1 MNLLMGPAAGLLC
14 LILIPLSCTR
24 VEGSQSETEGT
35 SIDLPKPQT
44 ESEVSIEEALQ
55 QRQSVRKYSE
65 DPLSLTE
72 IGQLLWAAQGINRPG
87 GFRTA
92 PSAGALYPLEVY
104 VIAGNVKNLPAGIYK
119 YNIPDHQLVKIVDGD
134 QRSALG
140 NAALGQGCI
149 KSAPAVMV
157 LTAVY
162 ERTKKKYGERGVR
175 YAQIEV
181 GCAAQNVY
189 LQAVSLSLG
198 TVFIGAFDDD
208 EVRKVLGAPD
218 DEQPLAI
225 LPVGKIR

>member
-1 MNLLMGPAAGLLC
+1 MNLLMKPAAGLLC
-14 LILIPLSCTR
+14 LILIPLSFAG
-24 VEGSQSETEGT
+24 VEGAQSETEGN

-55 QRQSVRKYSE
+55 QRQSVRNYSE
-65 DPLSLTE
+65 DPLSLTK
-72 IGQLLWAAQGINRPG
+72 ISQLLWAAQGINRPD

-104 VIAGNVKNLPAGIYK
+104 LVAGNVENLPAGIYK
-119 YNIPDHQLVKIVDGD
+119 YDIPGHKLVKISDGD
-134 QRSALG
+134 RRSALG
-140 NAALGQGCI
+140 NAALWQGCI

-189 LQAVSLSLG
+189 LQAISLELG

-208 EVRKVLGAPD
+208 EVRKVLNAPH